1 VEKNLK
7 MKGSKEPTIE
17 EALSIIEKLEDK
29 VFTDS
34 EIISKYHNYFTR
46 QADEVY
52 VKKAIEYKELK

>member
-1 VEKNLK
+1 